1 MYLFKTNSHRER
13 IMSCELKIEKLNM
26 SKAKTQIKRNIL
38 PWERVRYDFLWRKN
52 DVKLI
57 VKTESQKE
65 NVQINGKKWLPMKK
79 IWENLEI
86 CIKTK
91 TRIQS
96 KGMQ

>member
-1 MYLFKTNSHRER
+1 MKKEWYNVYMYLFKTNSHRER
-13 IMSCELKIEKLNM
+13 IMSCELKIEKLN
-26 SKAKTQIKRNIL
+26 IL

-52 DVKLI
+52 DIKLI